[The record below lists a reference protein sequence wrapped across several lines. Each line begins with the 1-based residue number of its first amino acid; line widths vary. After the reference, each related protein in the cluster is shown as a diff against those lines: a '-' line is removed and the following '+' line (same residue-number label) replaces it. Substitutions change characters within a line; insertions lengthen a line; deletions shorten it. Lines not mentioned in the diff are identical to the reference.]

1 MRKDE
6 FPMFPWNLFPFNK
19 DSKNR
24 MDQMNP
30 QDIQKYVQ
38 EMMDKLM
45 PDSLQKMEPDKM
57 FENFSKGAN
66 FRNDNINHSEK
77 FNYVVF
83 ETHHHVYVRI
93 PILDSSW
100 LEHIK
105 IFYTSNQLVIQHIP
119 SFEDKH
125 TITLPAIVRKKGSAA
140 VYKDNILEIRI
151 QKNIDIQFSEI
162 DVTEMN

>member
-1 MRKDE
+1 
-6 FPMFPWNLFPFNK
+6 MFPWNLFPFNK
-19 DSKNR
+19 DAKSR
-24 MDQMNP
+24 MHQMNP

-45 PDSLQKMEPDKM
+45 PESLQKMEPEKM
-57 FENFSKGAN
+57 FQSFSKGAN
-66 FRNDNINHSEK
+66 YRNDNLNHAEK

-105 IFYTSNQLVIQHIP
+105 IFYTSNQLIIQHIP
-119 SFEDKH
+119 LFEDKH
-125 TITLPAIVRKKGSAA
+125 TITLPAIVRKKGSVAL
-140 VYKDNILEIRI
+140 YKDDILEIRI
-151 QKNIDIQFSEI
+151 QKNIDIHYSEI